1 MEEEIIN
8 GKVGVIKMS
17 TSSIYTENWV
27 PVKDINNNMIV
38 LDNKQLVTG
47 VKIQPR
53 NIFILEENY
62 QNSIIDSFRTFY
74 NLIDYEFWLI
84 IADRPVDINLYI
96 SQLQLKLN
104 DTQSPIYRKLLMDD
118 IEKAEMFMNNGI
130 VDTEYFIL
138 FKEKDTDIIQKRI
151 RNLISNLATCGL
163 IASQTSDDDLRMIL
177 DNFLNGGLRY
187 NSGTVS
193 LNDN

>member
-17 TSSIYTENWV
+17 TNSIYTENWV
-27 PVKDINNNMIV
+27 PVKDINNNMIF
-38 LDNKQLVTG
+38 LDNKQMVTG

-96 SQLQLKLN
+96 SQLQLQLN
-104 DTQSPIYRKLLMDD
+104 DTQNPVYRKLLIDD
-118 IEKAEMFMNNGI
+118 ISKAELFMNNGI

-138 FKEKDTDIIQKRI
+138 FKDKDTDSIQKKI
-151 RNLISNLATCGL
+151 RNLISNLANCGL
-163 IASQTSDDDLRMIL
+163 IASQTSNEDLRMII
-177 DNFLNGGLRY
+177 DNFLNGGIKFE
-187 NSGTVS
+187 SGTVIT
-193 LNDN
+193 NGN

>member
-17 TSSIYTENWV
+17 TSSIYTESWV
-27 PVKDINNNMIV
+27 PVKDINNNMIF
-38 LDNKQLVTG
+38 LDNKQMVTG

-62 QNSIIDSFRTFY
+62 QNSIIESFRTFY

-96 SQLQLKLN
+96 SQLQLQLN
-104 DTQSPIYRKLLMDD
+104 DTQNPVYRKLLIDD
-118 IEKAEMFMNNGI
+118 ISKAELFINNNI

-138 FKEKDTDIIQKRI
+138 FKDKDTDSIQKKI
-151 RNLISNLATCGL
+151 RNLISNLANCGL
-163 IASQTSDDDLRMIL
+163 IASQTSNEDLRMII
-177 DNFLNGGLRY
+177 DNFLNGGIKFE
-187 NSGTVS
+187 SGTVIT
-193 LNDN
+193 NGN

>member
-17 TSSIYTENWV
+17 TSSIYTESWV
-27 PVKDINNNMIV
+27 PIKDINNNMIF
-38 LDNKQLVTG
+38 LDNKQMVTG

-62 QNSIIDSFRTFY
+62 QNSIIESFRTFY

-96 SQLQLKLN
+96 SQLQLQLN
-104 DTQSPIYRKLLMDD
+104 DTKNLVYRKLLIDD
-118 IEKAEMFMNNGI
+118 ISKAELFMNNGI

-138 FKEKDTDIIQKRI
+138 FKDKDTDSIQKKI
-151 RNLISNLATCGL
+151 RNLISNLANCGL
-163 IASQTSDDDLRMIL
+163 IASQTSNEDLRMII
-177 DNFLNGGLRY
+177 DNFLNGGIKFE
-187 NSGTVS
+187 SGTVIT
-193 LNDN
+193 NGN